1 MFNMSS
7 TFFNSFAVLFV
18 AIDAAGIGPLFLLLT
33 EGASR
38 EQRFKIAIKASLISF
53 IVLIIF
59 AYGGKFFFNWIGVSI
74 DSLKIAGGI
83 ILFII
88 SIEMLLD
95 KRRLRREESANKV
108 LHEKTLEEIAIFPLA
123 IPLIAGPA
131 ALTSVLLLVN
141 SSSDSPEK
149 LIMIYVALTA
159 VMIVTLFHM
168 IFSAILA
175 NYTSKNILNV
185 FSRVIA
191 LILASLA
198 IQFII
203 DGIKSSFGF

>member
-1 MFNMSS
+1 MEAN
-7 TFFNSFAVLFV
+7 FFC
-18 AIDAAGIGPLFLLLT
+18 
-33 EGASR
+33 
-38 EQRFKIAIKASLISF
+38 
-53 IVLIIF
+53 
-59 AYGGKFFFNWIGVSI
+59 NWIGVSI

-141 SSSDSPEK
+141 ASSKYPEK
-149 LIMIYVALTA
+149 LIMVYVALTA
-159 VMIVTLFHM
+159 VMIVTFFHM

-175 NYTSKNILNV
+175 NYPSKNILNV

-198 IQFII
+198 IQFIV

>member
-1 MFNMSS
+1 MSS

-33 EGASR
+33 EGATK
-38 EQRFKIAIKASLISF
+38 EQRFKIAIKSSLIAF
-53 IVLIIF
+53 TVLIIF
-59 AYGGKFFFNWIGVSI
+59 AYGGKFFFNWFGISI
-74 DSLKIAGGI
+74 NSLKISGGI

-108 LHEKTLEEIAIFPLA
+108 LSEKTIEEISIFPLA

-141 SSSDSPEK
+141 ANSKDPER
-149 LIMIYVALTA
+149 LIIVYIALIA
-159 VMIVTLFHM
+159 VMLITFFHM

-198 IQFII
+198 IQFIV

>member
-1 MFNMSS
+1 MSS

-33 EGASR
+33 EGATR
-38 EQRFKIAIKASLISF
+38 DQRFKIAIESSLIAF
-53 IVLIIF
+53 TVLIIF
-59 AYGGKFFFNWIGVSI
+59 AYGGKFFFDWIGVSI
-74 DSLKIAGGI
+74 NSLKIAGGI

-108 LHEKTLEEIAIFPLA
+108 LNEKTIEEISIFPLA

-141 SSSDSPEK
+141 TNSKDTER
-149 LIMIYVALTA
+149 LIMVYIALTA
-159 VMIVTLFHM
+159 VMLVTFFHM

-175 NYTSKNILNV
+175 NYTSKNILNI

-198 IQFII
+198 IQFIV

>member
-1 MFNMSS
+1 MSS

-33 EGASR
+33 EGATR
-38 EQRFKIAIKASLISF
+38 EQRFKIAF

-74 DSLKIAGGI
+74 NSLKIAGGI

-108 LHEKTLEEIAIFPLA
+108 LSEKTIEEISIFPLA

-141 SSSDSPEK
+141 ANSKDPER
-149 LIMIYVALTA
+149 LIMVYIALTA
-159 VMIVTLFHM
+159 VMIVTFFHM

-198 IQFII
+198 IQFIV

>member
-1 MFNMSS
+1 MCSS
-7 TFFNSFAVLFV
+7 DL
-18 AIDAAGIGPLFLLLT
+18 
-33 EGASR
+33 
-38 EQRFKIAIKASLISF
+38 
-53 IVLIIF
+53 
-59 AYGGKFFFNWIGVSI
+59 
-74 DSLKIAGGI
+74 
-83 ILFII
+83 
-88 SIEMLLD
+88 

-141 SSSDSPEK
+141 ASSKHPEK
-149 LIMIYVALTA
+149 LIMVYVALTA
-159 VMIVTLFHM
+159 VMIVTFFHM

-198 IQFII
+198 IQFIV

>member
-1 MFNMSS
+1 MSS

-33 EGASR
+33 EGATR
-38 EQRFKIAIKASLISF
+38 DQRFKIAIESSLIAF
-53 IVLIIF
+53 TVLIIF
-59 AYGGKFFFNWIGVSI
+59 AYGGKFFFDWIGVSI
-74 DSLKIAGGI
+74 NSLKIAGGI

-108 LHEKTLEEIAIFPLA
+108 LNEKTIEEISIFPLA
-123 IPLIAGPA
+123 IPLIA

-141 SSSDSPEK
+141 TNSKDTER
-149 LIMIYVALTA
+149 LIMVYIALTA
-159 VMIVTLFHM
+159 VMLVTFFHM

-175 NYTSKNILNV
+175 NYTSKNILNI

-198 IQFII
+198 IQFIV

>member
-1 MFNMSS
+1 M
-7 TFFNSFAVLFV
+7 
-18 AIDAAGIGPLFLLLT
+18 
-33 EGASR
+33 
-38 EQRFKIAIKASLISF
+38 
-53 IVLIIF
+53 
-59 AYGGKFFFNWIGVSI
+59 
-74 DSLKIAGGI
+74 
-83 ILFII
+83 FII
-88 SIEMLLD
+88 SIGIHLD
-95 KRRLRREESANKV
+95 KRRLIREESANKV
-108 LHEKTLEEIAIFPLA
+108 LSEKTIEEISIDTLA

-141 SSSDSPEK
+141 ANSKDPER
-149 LIMIYVALTA
+149 LIMVYIALTA
-159 VMIVTLFHM
+159 VMIVTFFHM

-198 IQFII
+198 IQFIV

>member
-74 DSLKIAGGI
+74 D
-83 ILFII
+83 LFII

-141 SSSDSPEK
+141 ASSKYPEK
-149 LIMIYVALTA
+149 LIMVYIALTA
-159 VMIVTLFHM
+159 VMIVTFFHM

-198 IQFII
+198 IQFIV

>member
-1 MFNMSS
+1 MLS
-7 TFFNSFAVLFV
+7 TFFNSFAILFV

-33 EGASR
+33 EGATK
-38 EQRFKIAIKASLISF
+38 EQRFKIAIKSSLIAF
-53 IVLIIF
+53 TILIIF

-74 DSLKIAGGI
+74 NSLKIAGGI

-95 KRRLRREESANKV
+95 KRRSRREESANKV
-108 LHEKTLEEIAIFPLA
+108 LSEKTIEEISIFPLA

-131 ALTSVLLLVN
+131 ALTSVLLLINAN
-141 SSSDSPEK
+141 SKDPER
-149 LIMIYVALTA
+149 LIMVYIALTA
-159 VMIVTLFHM
+159 VMIITFFHM

-198 IQFII
+198 IQFIV

>member
-1 MFNMSS
+1 MSS

-33 EGASR
+33 EGATR
-38 EQRFKIAIKASLISF
+38 NQRFKIAIKSSLIAF
-53 IVLIIF
+53 TVLIIF

-74 DSLKIAGGI
+74 NSLKIAGGI

-108 LHEKTLEEIAIFPLA
+108 LTQKTIEEISIFPLA

-141 SSSDSPEK
+141 ENLKDLER
-149 LIMIYVALTA
+149 LIMVYIALTA
-159 VMIVTLFHM
+159 VMLVTFFHM

-198 IQFII
+198 IQFIV

>member
-1 MFNMSS
+1 MSS

-33 EGASR
+33 EGATR
-38 EQRFKIAIKASLISF
+38 EQRFKIAIKSSLIAF
-53 IVLIIF
+53 TVLIIF

-74 DSLKIAGGI
+74 NSLKISGGI

-88 SIEMLLD
+88 SIEMLMD
-95 KRRLRREESANKV
+95 KRRSRREESANKV
-108 LHEKTLEEIAIFPLA
+108 LSEKTIEEISIFPLA

-131 ALTSVLLLVN
+131 ALTSVLLLINAN
-141 SSSDSPEK
+141 SKDPER
-149 LIMIYVALTA
+149 LIMVYIALTA
-159 VMIVTLFHM
+159 VMIITFFHM

-185 FSRVIA
+185 FSRVMA

-198 IQFII
+198 IQFIV